1 MYRNKYTIPKTIQD
15 YSMMQPVMPNIEYLF
30 RGEEFEENKV
40 NNMNAVPPTQQNV
53 VAPMQQNIVPPTQQ
67 NVVAPVQQNIVPP
80 VQKMPNVEHVE
91 QKMPNVNANPSK
103 ISMKKIKTDAEKIVK
118 IFEQNNPDILNAL
131 INCSIS
137 VFAARKYLCKVVEMT
152 LMHHH
157 KMHKT
162 KK

>member
-1 MYRNKYTIPKTIQD
+1 MYHNKYTTPKAKHDSSMIQP
-15 YSMMQPVMPNIEYLF
+15 MMPNIEYLF
-30 RGEEFEENKV
+30 RGEEFQENKI
-40 NNMNAVPPTQQNV
+40 NNINITS
-53 VAPMQQNIVPPTQQ
+53 PMQQNIIPPSQQ
-67 NVVAPVQQNIVPP
+67 NTIPSVQQNAVAPVQQ
-80 VQKMPNVEHVE
+80 MPNVGNVE
-91 QKMPNVNANPSK
+91 QKMPNVNANSSK
-103 ISMKKIKTDAEKIVK
+103 MDMKKIKTDAEKIVK
-118 IFEQNNPDILNAL
+118 MFEQSNPDILNAL

>member
-1 MYRNKYTIPKTIQD
+1 MYHNKYTTPKAKHDNSMIQP
-15 YSMMQPVMPNIEYLF
+15 MMPNIEYLF

-40 NNMNAVPPTQQNV
+40 NNINTAS
-53 VAPMQQNIVPPTQQ
+53 PMQQNT
-67 NVVAPVQQNIVPP
+67 VAPVQQ
-80 VQKMPNVEHVE
+80 MPNVGNVE
-91 QKMPNVNANPSK
+91 QKMPNVNANSSK
-103 ISMKKIKTDAEKIVK
+103 MDMKKIKTDAEKIVK
-118 IFEQNNPDILNAL
+118 MFEQSNPDILNAL